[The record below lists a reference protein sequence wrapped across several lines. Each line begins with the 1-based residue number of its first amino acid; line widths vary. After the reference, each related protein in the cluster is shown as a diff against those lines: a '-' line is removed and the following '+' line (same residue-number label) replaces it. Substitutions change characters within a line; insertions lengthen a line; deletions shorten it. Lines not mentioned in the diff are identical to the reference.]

1 MEKKTLYLASLGCPK
16 NRVDSEV
23 ILGTLI
29 NDGYEP
35 VEDPLEAR
43 LIVVNTCSFIES
55 ATQESVDTILEL
67 ARAKERGQCQLLL
80 VAGCLPQRYGRSLV
94 ESMPEVDLFVGTGS
108 FVHLPFLIANRRVG
122 KEQRLSLQPPRFLM
136 NSQTPRVLSAP
147 SYSAYLKVA
156 EGCSNRCTF
165 CTIPAIRG
173 PYRSRSLNDLL
184 SEAEWLASQG
194 VVELNVIA
202 QDTTAYGIDIAAGPR
217 LFDLL
222 EALAITNKFAWI
234 RLLYGYPHRVGRELL
249 EVMSSHDCICNYLD
263 LPFQHAS
270 SRLLKNMGRS
280 GSGQEF
286 LELIAQ
292 IREYLP
298 EVTLRTSLIVGFPG
312 EEEADFN
319 ELCEFVEQARF
330 NRLGVFTYSPEKG
343 TRAARFPDAVPEP
356 VKQSRFQVLADLQK
370 KISLE
375 YHRQLVDTVQPVLV
389 EGVSPETDLLLE
401 GRLASQ
407 APEVDGC
414 VFINKGLAQRGEIIP
429 VRISEAHHYDLVGEI
444 V

>member
-1 MEKKTLYLASLGCPK
+1 VEKKTLYIASLGCPK

-35 VEDPLEAR
+35 VENPLEAS

-55 ATQESVDTILEL
+55 ATQESIDTILEL
-67 ARAKERGQCQLLL
+67 AHAKESGLCQLLA

-94 ESMPEVDLFVGTGS
+94 ESIPEVDLFVGTSS
-108 FVHLPFLIANRRVG
+108 FVHLPTLIANRWMG
-122 KEQRLSLQPPRFLM
+122 KDQRLSLQPPRFLM

-173 PYRSRSLNDLL
+173 PYRSRPLNDLL
-184 SEAEWLASQG
+184 SESEWLASQG

-202 QDTTAYGIDIAAGPR
+202 QDTTAYGIDIATGPR
-217 LFDLL
+217 LPNLL
-222 EALAITNKFAWI
+222 EALARTGTFAWI
-234 RLLYGYPHRVGRELL
+234 RLLYGYPQRISDELL
-249 EVMSSHDCICNYLD
+249 KVMSSHDSICKYLD

-280 GSGQEF
+280 GSAQEF
-286 LELIAQ
+286 LELIAH
-292 IREYLP
+292 IREHLP

-312 EEEADFN
+312 EKEADFH
-319 ELCEFVEQARF
+319 ELCEFVGQARF
-330 NRLGVFTYSPEKG
+330 NRLGIFTYSPEKG
-343 TRAARFPDAVPEP
+343 TKAARFPEAVPES
-356 VKQSRFQVLADLQK
+356 VKQTRFQVLADLQK
-370 KISLE
+370 KISLD
-375 YHRQLVDTVQPVLV
+375 YHRQLVDTVQPVLI

-401 GRLASQ
+401 GRLVSQ

-414 VFINKGLAQRGEIIP
+414 VFINKGLAQRGEINP
-429 VRISEAHHYDLVGEI
+429 VLISEAHHYDLVGEI